1 MNESILK
8 KSGVLFAIVTCA
20 ALSLIPVSEG
30 WAQEKCKRT
39 GTNLAQD
46 TKYTQQHVID
56 VGDVPGHQVRI
67 LELHYTPSNAKPNC
81 EGLKVVEG
89 WSRGYSDYTSTNG
102 RAWGY
107 AIDVLE
113 NGDKIFSQWS
123 GITQTTVNAD
133 GSKKATYT
141 GITTYTGGTGKYR
154 GIHGM
159 SRNSTNFNAATGF
172 NESQWEQEYW
182 IDQQ

>member
-1 MNESILK
+1 MKTWKLK
-8 KSGVLFAIVTCA
+8 CVNVLLTVVAGA
-20 ALSLIPVSEG
+20 SLSSIPVAEG

-81 EGLKVVEG
+81 EGLKVVEA
-89 WSRGYSDYTSTNG
+89 WSRGYSDYTNTNG

-107 AIDVLE
+107 ATDTLE
-113 NGDKIFSQWS
+113 NGDKIFAQWS
-123 GITQTTVNAD
+123 GITQTIINPD
-133 GSKKATYT
+133 GSKKSTYT

-159 SRNSTNFNAATGF
+159 SRSSVNFNPATGL

-182 IDQQ
+182 IEN

>member
-1 MNESILK
+1 MKKWKLKGMN
-8 KSGVLFAIVTCA
+8 VLLTIVVGA
-20 ALSLIPVSEG
+20 SLTVIPVAEG
-30 WAQEKCKRT
+30 WAQEVCKRT

-67 LELHYTPSNAKPNC
+67 LELHTTPSNAKPNC
-81 EGLKVVEG
+81 EGLKVVES
-89 WSRGYSDYTSTNG
+89 WVRGYSDYTNTNG

-107 AIDVLE
+107 GIDILE

-123 GITQTTVNAD
+123 GITKITINPD
-133 GSKKATYT
+133 GSKKATYS
-141 GITTYTGGTGKYR
+141 GIATYTGGTGKYR

-159 SRNSTNFNAATGF
+159 SRDSTNFNAATGF

-182 IDQQ
+182 IEN

>member
-1 MNESILK
+1 MNKRTPNIST
-8 KSGVLFAIVTCA
+8 VLAVMATFA
-20 ALSLIPVSEG
+20 ALGLMPTSDG
-30 WAQEKCKRT
+30 WAQEKCKRS
-39 GTNLAQD
+39 GSNLAQD
-46 TKYTQQHVID
+46 TKYIQQHVID

-67 LELHYTPSNAKPNC
+67 LELHYTPSNSKPNC

-89 WSRGYSDYTSTNG
+89 WSRGYSDYTNTNG

-123 GITQTTVNAD
+123 GITQSTINPD
-133 GSKKATYT
+133 GSKKSTYT

-159 SRNSTNFNAATGF
+159 SRSSTNFNPATGF

-182 IDQQ
+182 LED